1 MIIITITHSKGGT
14 GKSMSS
20 YQLTGMMHQK
30 KIKYLTIDCD
40 TDNRTISTIND
51 YIRQGQNEVNKCQ

>member
-1 MIIITITHSKGGT
+1 MKTLTIIHSKGGV
-14 GKSMSS
+14 GKSMTA
-20 YQLTGMMHQK
+20 YQITGMMHQK
-30 KIKYLTIDCD
+30 KIKYLAIDCD